1 MLDLAATRDEAIAL
15 QGLELLAAGDAL
27 DRQPHY
33 RVGDLLGLPVR
44 TASGRAVGEVRD
56 VLEAPAHEILA
67 VRAPDGG
74 DVLIP
79 LVDELITPAG
89 RRPDRRRRPPRRAG
103 ALSVRFDVFTLF
115 PEAFAWYLG
124 QVHIRAA
131 TGLGHEFVLT
141 DYRDHTPLGHQ
152 QVDDTPY
159 GGGAGMV
166 LRIDV
171 VCAALEAVFGGA
183 AEHVKASRRVVELTP
198 KGRQLD
204 DALATELAGGDL
216 VLLCGR
222 YEGIDERVA
231 HLVSDR
237 VSIGPYVLSGGE
249 IAAMATLDAVT
260 RKLPGVISNPDSV
273 VSESHAPELEG
284 GAEYP
289 HYTRPAEFRGWEV
302 PEVLRS
308 GHHAEIARWRAEQ
321 VRKR

>member
-1 MLDLAATRDEAIAL
+1 M
-15 QGLELLAAGDAL
+15 
-27 DRQPHY
+27 
-33 RVGDLLGLPVR
+33 
-44 TASGRAVGEVRD
+44 
-56 VLEAPAHEILA
+56 
-67 VRAPDGG
+67 
-74 DVLIP
+74 
-79 LVDELITPAG
+79 
-89 RRPDRRRRPPRRAG
+89 
-103 ALSVRFDVFTLF
+103 RFDVFTLF
-115 PEAFAWYLG
+115 PEAFDWYLG
-124 QVHIRAA
+124 QVHILAA
-131 TGLGHEFVLT
+131 VDLGHEFVLT
-141 DYRDHTPLGHQ
+141 DYRDHTPLNHL

-171 VCAALEAVFGGA
+171 VCAALEATFGGDA
-183 AEHVKASRRVVELTP
+183 AQVRDARRVVELTP

-204 DALATELAGGDL
+204 DALATELAGDDL

-231 HLVSDR
+231 HLVTDR

-260 RKLPGVISNPDSV
+260 RKLPGAISNPDSI

-308 GHHAEIARWRAEQ
+308 GHHAAIERWRAEQ
-321 VRKR
+321 VGKR

>member
-1 MLDLAATRDEAIAL
+1 M
-15 QGLELLAAGDAL
+15 
-27 DRQPHY
+27 
-33 RVGDLLGLPVR
+33 
-44 TASGRAVGEVRD
+44 
-56 VLEAPAHEILA
+56 
-67 VRAPDGG
+67 
-74 DVLIP
+74 
-79 LVDELITPAG
+79 
-89 RRPDRRRRPPRRAG
+89 
-103 ALSVRFDVFTLF
+103 RFDVFTLF
-115 PEAFAWYLG
+115 PEAFDWYLG

-131 TGLGHEFVLT
+131 VDLGHEVILT
-141 DYRDHTPLGHQ
+141 NYRDHTPLSHL

-171 VCAALEAVFGGA
+171 VCAALEAVFGGD
-183 AEHVKASRRVVELTP
+183 AERVRDARRVVELTP

-204 DALATELAGGDL
+204 DALASELAHGHL

-222 YEGIDERVA
+222 YEGIDERVS
-231 HLVSDR
+231 HLVTDR

-260 RKLPGVISNPDSV
+260 RKLPGVISNPDSI

-308 GHHAEIARWRAEQ
+308 GHHAEIERWRAEQ

>member
-1 MLDLAATRDEAIAL
+1 
-15 QGLELLAAGDAL
+15 
-27 DRQPHY
+27 
-33 RVGDLLGLPVR
+33 VR
-44 TASGRAVGEVRD
+44 C
-56 VLEAPAHEILA
+56 
-67 VRAPDGG
+67 
-74 DVLIP
+74 
-79 LVDELITPAG
+79 
-89 RRPDRRRRPPRRAG
+89 
-103 ALSVRFDVFTLF
+103 DVFTLF
-115 PEAFAWYLG
+115 PEAFDWYLG

-131 TGLGHEFVLT
+131 MGLGHEFVLT
-141 DYRDHTPLGHQ
+141 DYRDHTPLGHL

-171 VCAALEAVFGGA
+171 VCAALEAVFGGD
-183 AEHVKASRRVVELTP
+183 AEQVKASRRVVELTP

-222 YEGIDERVA
+222 YEGIDERVE
-231 HLVSDR
+231 HLVTDR

-260 RKLPGVISNPDSV
+260 RKLPGVISNPDSI

-289 HYTRPAEFRGWEV
+289 HYTRPAAFRGWEV

>member
-1 MLDLAATRDEAIAL
+1 M
-15 QGLELLAAGDAL
+15 
-27 DRQPHY
+27 
-33 RVGDLLGLPVR
+33 
-44 TASGRAVGEVRD
+44 
-56 VLEAPAHEILA
+56 
-67 VRAPDGG
+67 
-74 DVLIP
+74 
-79 LVDELITPAG
+79 
-89 RRPDRRRRPPRRAG
+89 
-103 ALSVRFDVFTLF
+103 RFDVFTLF
-115 PEAFAWYLG
+115 PEAFDWYLG

-131 TGLGHEFVLT
+131 VDLGHEFVFT
-141 DYRDHTPLGHQ
+141 NYRDHTPLSHL

-171 VCAALEAVFGGA
+171 VCAALEAVFGGV
-183 AEHVKASRRVVELTP
+183 AEGVRDARRVVELTP

-204 DALATELAGGDL
+204 DALASDLAGGDL

-222 YEGIDERVA
+222 YEGIDERVS
-231 HLVSDR
+231 HLVTDR

-308 GHHAEIARWRAEQ
+308 GHHAAIERWRAEQ